1 MSTAIAEKP
10 TSLPAAH
17 LPTNPPAASPLSRPP
32 NQGGTKA
39 KTLLVGFDLGTN
51 KSCLL
56 VGHPG
61 ALDITVSKVVPSVVG
76 YVKDGIVDGIVAGNR
91 SIVFGDDALANMLHV
106 NLVAPLE
113 HGVIAHPDA
122 ARDFLKHIR
131 SLADPS
137 GQAEIRAVV
146 GIPANADEKA
156 RDDIRRCAFGIFD
169 RILLIPEP
177 FLAALGYRDDSRVG
191 QSGYIDPVV
200 NALFIDIGGG
210 TSDLCLVQGY
220 FPTRD
225 DQISIPFAGDAIDTL
240 LEDEL
245 HRIYPNNGLSRLK
258 VREIKESHGYVGA
271 SRKPLEVKVIM
282 GGKAR
287 TLELG
292 DVLAQ
297 SGNALIDKI
306 YPALTKLIQRASS
319 DSVVTLL
326 QNIIVTGGGSQIR
339 GIDTLLQKKLVDDGY
354 EAPKVRLAGQ
364 DYKRYVA
371 LGALKAARAAR
382 ENQWQV
388 LLG

>member
-1 MSTAIAEKP
+1 MSTATLEKP
-10 TSLPAAH
+10 NLPAAH
-17 LPTNPPAASPLSRPP
+17 LPSNPVAPASNTRTPSS
-32 NQGGTKA
+32 GGTKA
-39 KTLLVGFDLGTN
+39 KTILVGFDLGTN
-51 KSCLL
+51 KSCILS
-56 VGHPG
+56 G
-61 ALDITVSKVVPSVVG
+61 AAGTADITVSKVVPTVVG

-91 SIVFGDDALANMLHV
+91 SILFGEDAITNMLHV
-106 NLVAPLE
+106 RLVAPIE
-113 HGVIAHPDA
+113 QGVITHPEA

-131 SLADPS
+131 TLVDPS

-146 GIPANADEKA
+146 GVPANAHEKA
-156 RDDIRRCAFGIFD
+156 REDIRRCAYGIFD

-177 FLAALGYRDDSRVG
+177 FLAALGFRDDARVG

-200 NALFIDIGGG
+200 NSLFIDIGGG

-225 DQISIPFAGDAIDTL
+225 DQISIPFAGDAID
-240 LEDEL
+240 EIL
-245 HRIYPNNGLSRLK
+245 HEEFNRIYPTNGLSRMKIRELK
-258 VREIKESHGYVGA
+258 EAHGYVGP
-271 SRKPLEVKVIM
+271 SRRPIEVKVIM
-282 GGKAR
+282 GGKGH

-292 DVLAQ
+292 DILAQ

-306 YPALTKLIQRASS
+306 YPELTKLIQRASS

-354 EAPKVRLAGQ
+354 ETPKVRLAGQ
-364 DYKRYVA
+364 DFKRYVA